1 MGATPERSRIDQ
13 VGIKAEHPIVEFQS
27 GVCFIIEANEILD
40 IFPRF
45 LDVPHGVVRL
55 NWTVAN
61 HYGTRVKRLD
71 LINCG
76 EPVAQPP
83 PV

>member
-13 VGIKAEHPIVEFQS
+13 VVIKAEHPIIEFQS
-27 GVCFIIEANEILD
+27 GACFIIQANEILD
-40 IFPRF
+40 ISPRL
-45 LDVPHGVVRL
+45 LDVPHGIVRL
-55 NWTVAN
+55 NGSVAN
-61 HYGTRVKRLD
+61 HYGPRVKRLD

-76 EPVAQPP
+76 EPVAQPL